1 MLNKVE
7 LNPNTKYV
15 PSNYNPNLM
24 VGDDGTYYF
33 KEIRNR
39 KSWGV
44 KTGTKMFNSH
54 GYPIMMEVCLTIDGK
69 PKVLNV
75 GRLVLEAFGIPQTK
89 AADGEL
95 RTEVDHINRDC
106 FDNRL
111 ENLRWATKSENMLN
125 RDNLAILLSRHKY
138 AVERG
143 YKDWADYLT
152 DKRFGKMRAA
162 GFEKWGEYVKH
173 LQQQKKL
180 QTETIDKTK

>member
-15 PSNYNPNLM
+15 QSNYSPNLM

-39 KSWGV
+39 KSSGI
-44 KTGTKMFNSH
+44 KKGTKMYNRR
-54 GYPIMMEVCLTIDGK
+54 GYPIMMEICLTIDGK
-69 PKVLNV
+69 PKVVNV

-89 AADGEL
+89 DNDGVL

-111 ENLRWATKSENMLN
+111 ENLRWATKSENMIN
-125 RDNLAILLSRHKY
+125 RDNLAILLSRHKF
-138 AVERG
+138 AVSHG
-143 YKDWADYLT
+143 YKDWGEFLS
-152 DKRFGKMRAA
+152 DKRLDKMRAA
-162 GFEKWGEYVKH
+162 GFDCWSEYVKYLH
-173 LQQQKKL
+173 QQKKL
-180 QTETIDKTK
+180 ETETIDKNQ